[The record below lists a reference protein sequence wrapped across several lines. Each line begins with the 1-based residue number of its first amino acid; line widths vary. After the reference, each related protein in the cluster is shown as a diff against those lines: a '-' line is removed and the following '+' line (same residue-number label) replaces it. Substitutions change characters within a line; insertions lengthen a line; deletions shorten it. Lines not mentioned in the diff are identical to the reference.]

1 MAETAEW
8 IADIKKQLRAL
19 DLTITREGRI
29 ANDTGYQIRTQQ
41 GPIIN
46 VYDKGTCNVQGTN
59 KHLLEGKVTFMGGP
73 RQDAIPRKVFVVY
86 GHDEKAKTEL
96 EAMLRR
102 WSIEPLVLDQLPS
115 QGLTIIEKLEK
126 YADQA
131 SFAVV
136 LATPDD
142 QGHPA
147 LKPDEIAY
155 RARQNVVLELG
166 MMLTQL
172 GRSKVAVLIKGMTEM
187 ERPSDIQGLIYI
199 PFKDSV
205 TDAAVTLAKE
215 MNAQGLTINLNHL

>member
-1 MAETAEW
+1 MVETTEWMAQ
-8 IADIKKQLRAL
+8 IKMEIRAL
-19 DLTITREGRI
+19 GMTITSEGRLP
-29 ANDTGYQIRTQQ
+29 NETGYQIRTKQ
-41 GPIIN
+41 GPIVN
-46 VYDKGTCNVQGTN
+46 VYDKGTCSVQGKN
-59 KHLLEGKVTFMGGP
+59 QDLLKGKASFL
-73 RQDAIPRKVFVVY
+73 DAPVEDVASRKVFVVY
-86 GHDEKAKTEL
+86 GHDEKAKVEL

-102 WSIEPLVLDQLPS
+102 WSIDPLVLDQLPS
-115 QGLTIIEKLEK
+115 EGLTIIEKLEK
-126 YADQA
+126 YRDQA

-147 LKPDEIAY
+147 SKPDEVAY

-166 MMLTQL
+166 MMLSQL
-172 GRSKVAVLIKGMTEM
+172 GRSRVAILIKGITEM

-205 TDAAVTLAKE
+205 TDAAVLLAKE